1 VKTRTTMETAIFC
14 AAGVIALAVLVF
26 GLNGLGKSGTVAL
39 CFAVLG
45 GVVYLGARALSRRG
59 PSRAELTGSVEYRAL
74 AEEYRRLADMAI
86 TAQEHT
92 DLKLSEVSVRM
103 DCLREQLDGL
113 QKILSEVE

>member
-1 VKTRTTMETAIFC
+1 METAILC
-14 AAGVIALAVLVF
+14 AAGVSALAVVVY
-26 GLNGLGKSGTVAL
+26 GLPLLGKAGAIAV
-39 CFAVLG
+39 CFMVLG
-45 GVVYLGARALSRRG
+45 GLAYLGSRALTRRG
-59 PSRAELTGSVEYRAL
+59 TTRAELTGSVEYRAL